1 MTDVRPADIR
11 PASPETARTGAS
23 IGSQLVP
30 LRRNSGW
37 LMAAGFA
44 LILLGLFGLA
54 AVHLFSLVSALT
66 FGAMMLAGGTVLL
79 VDAFKH
85 PGWQS
90 RLTMIAIGVV
100 YAVTGLL
107 VFFNPVQAV
116 LALTMVCAAMLIAT
130 GLLRVIAAFQVRAMV
145 AWGWILA
152 SGLLSL
158 LLGVFI
164 AFQLPQAAAWVLGT
178 FLAVELIFQ
187 GWSYVFLARAIR
199 STFDGVHP
207 KPVV

>member
-1 MTDVRPADIR
+1 MTDVQPA
-11 PASPETARTGAS
+11 PTATARTGAS

-37 LMAAGFA
+37 LMAAGIA
-44 LILLGLFGLA
+44 LILLGLFGLV

-66 FGAMMLAGGTVLL
+66 FGAMMLAGGAVLL
-79 VDAFKH
+79 VDAFRH

-90 RLTMIAIGVV
+90 RLTMIGIGVV
-100 YAVTGLL
+100 YVITGIL
-107 VFFNPVQAV
+107 VFINPLQAV
-116 LALTMVCAAMLIAT
+116 IALTMVCAAMLIAT
-130 GLLRVIAAFQVRAMV
+130 GLLRIIAAFQVRPMV

-158 LLGVFI
+158 LLGIVI
-164 AFQLPQAAAWVLGT
+164 AVQLPQAAAWVLGT

-207 KPVV
+207 KPVA